1 MEKIRTFVAVQLP
14 QEIHRRL
21 AKIARTLGES
31 RADVKWVSEENFHI
45 TMKFLGPVEQD
56 RMDDVLKAVE
66 SSSSG
71 LSPFDLRLVGLGA
84 FPRIANPSV
93 IWAGVSEGT
102 QELQTLA
109 GRLED
114 SLERA
119 GFPRESRKFSAH
131 VTLGRTRSTRGAEQL
146 GASIERLRNEE
157 IGHFTVRRIAVMRSD
172 LRPSGPIYTPIADF
186 EMEGS

>member
-21 AKIARTLGES
+21 AKIASILAETG
-31 RADVKWVSEENFHI
+31 ADVRWVSEENFHF
-45 TMKFLGPVEQD
+45 TMKFLGPVEED
-56 RMDDVLKAVE
+56 RMDEVLAAVE
-66 SSSSG
+66 SSSAG
-71 LSPFDLRLVGLGA
+71 LSPFDLQISGLGA

-93 IWAGVSEGT
+93 IWAGVTTGRDEM
-102 QELQTLA
+102 QTLA

-114 SLERA
+114 SLEPA

-131 VTLGRTRSTRGAEQL
+131 VTLGRTRSMRCSERL
-146 GASIERLRNEE
+146 GAAIEKFGREE

-172 LRPSGPIYTPIADF
+172 LRPSGPIYTPIAEF
-186 EMEGS
+186 ELEGS